1 MLLQQFSLKLQNLTM
16 PNPSELELQYALHDN
31 ILTDLLHLGMIKVSG
46 NDAEFFLQGQFTN
59 DVRQVNT
66 TQSQLSAWCS
76 PKGRILVNFRLF
88 QRADNA
94 YYLLM
99 PQANVAATLKRLPMY
114 VLRSQVK
121 LENVS
126 GEFSG
131 IGVAGTHST
140 QLLASCLGGSL
151 PSTVNNTLTTNLV
164 TVLHI
169 QGPTAR
175 YIVLSEDVP
184 TLQSLWQGLVA
195 GGVYPAGTAV
205 WDLLDILAGV
215 PNILPPL
222 VDEFVPQ
229 MVNYQALGGVNFKK
243 GCYSGQEIVAR
254 MQYLGTLKRRM
265 YLVKIDTTLLP
276 PPGAPLYVSSETPS
290 VGQIVNAQ
298 PHPDGG
304 VIALAVISI
313 SHTEKEEVHLHSQQG
328 EVLELLVLPYLL
340 GS

>member
-1 MLLQQFSLKLQNLTM
+1 MLNL
-16 PNPSELELQYALHDN
+16 SELELQHALYGN
-31 ILTDLLHLGMIKVSG
+31 ILTDLSHLGVIKVSG
-46 NDAEFFLQGQFTN
+46 NDAEKFLQGQFTN

-76 PKGRILVNFRLF
+76 SKGRILVNFRLL
-88 QRADNA
+88 QRDDNA

-99 PQANVAATLKRLPMY
+99 PQANVEATLKRLPMY

-126 GEFSG
+126 DVLSC

-140 QLLASCLGGSL
+140 QLLGSCLRGSL
-151 PSTVNNTLTTNLV
+151 PSAVNDTLTTGLV

-169 QGPTAR
+169 HGPTAR
-175 YIVLSEDVP
+175 YIVLSEEVP
-184 TLQSLWQGLVA
+184 TLQTLWQGLVA
-195 GGVYPAGTAV
+195 GGVYPVGMEA
-205 WDLLDILAGV
+205 WELLDILAGV
-215 PNILPPL
+215 PTILPPL

-265 YLVKIDTTLLP
+265 YLLKIDTILIP
-276 PPGAPLYVSSETPS
+276 PPGENLYVSNETQS

-298 PHPDGG
+298 LHPDGG

-313 SHTEKEEVHLHSQQG
+313 SHAENEVVHLHSQAG
-328 EVLELLVLPYLL
+328 EFLKLLELPYSFS
-340 GS
+340 G